1 MKYLLVLVAGC
12 SFSARGDQSP
22 DGAAGPDAADVCHTF
37 STQLDTC
44 ALGTPSNDL
53 TLSGSNTYDTDTG
66 LLDGLDA
73 PHMGFNGQ
81 AGPIDALI
89 ARDVHFTLG
98 ASLRATGS
106 KPLAIIAVGT
116 LTLDGMTLI
125 DVANGGAGA
134 RTDCPNGAG
143 SGEDN
148 GGGAG
153 GGGGGGFGAMGG
165 RGGDGNSDGTQSHGG
180 AAGSAADQPPGPLG
194 GCPGGHGGFGDHAGG
209 EGGPG
214 GGALLLAAKV
224 SITLA
229 TSAVIDAGGG
239 GGAGGDAGGTFNNG
253 DAGGGG
259 GGAGGMLM
267 LESPMIRAAG
277 ALVANGG
284 GGGQASGDNVVGMPG
299 SDALLSAQ
307 PAPGGHGGGSTG
319 TAGGAGGAGTFAAQ
333 SVLTINQGGGGGGGG
348 GVGFIIVRSPDQQ
361 LGVVSPPA
369 RP

>member
-12 SFSARGDQSP
+12 SFSAAGAPSP
-22 DGAAGPDAADVCHTF
+22 DGAAGADGPEVCHTF

-44 ALGTPSNDL
+44 ALGTPTNDL

-66 LLDGLDA
+66 LLNGLDA

-98 ASLRATGS
+98 AALRATGS
-106 KPLAIIAVGT
+106 KPLAIIAVGSI
-116 LTLDGMTLI
+116 TLDGNTLI

-165 RGGDGNSDGTQSHGG
+165 RGGDGNSDGTQSMGG
-180 AAGSAADQPPGPLG
+180 SAGSAADQPPGPLG

-209 EGGPG
+209 EGGLG

-229 TSAVIDAGGG
+229 TSAVVDAGGG
-239 GGAGGDAGGTFNNG
+239 GGGGGDAGGTFNNG

-284 GGGQASGDNVVGMPG
+284 GGGEGGDNN
-299 SDALLSAQ
+299 D
-307 PAPGGHGGGSTG
+307 TG
-319 TAGGAGGAGTFAAQ
+319 TFGADGHVTDTNAA
-333 SVLTINQGGGGGGGG
+333 QGGGGAANNGGGG
-348 GVGFIIVRSPDQQ
+348 GDGAN
-361 LGVVSPPA
+361 GTT
-369 RP
+369 